1 MLGKINL
8 NVITDLTKLPQKQAS
23 AMSVIE
29 TLGKPES
36 GKPFTGASYKV
47 LMYIGDQT
55 VRGTN
60 YWFAAEQTLTTREFD
75 KHLVLI
81 AVNEFEGEFEIVKSS
96 IVKII

>member
-23 AMSVIE
+23 AMATIE
-29 TLGKPES
+29 NPELV
-36 GKPFTGASYKV
+36 GASYKPI
-47 LMYIGDQT
+47 MYIGDQI
-55 VRGTN
+55 VRGIN
-60 YWFAAEQTLTTREFD
+60 YWFIVEQTLTTRDFD
-75 KHLVLI
+75 KHLVLV